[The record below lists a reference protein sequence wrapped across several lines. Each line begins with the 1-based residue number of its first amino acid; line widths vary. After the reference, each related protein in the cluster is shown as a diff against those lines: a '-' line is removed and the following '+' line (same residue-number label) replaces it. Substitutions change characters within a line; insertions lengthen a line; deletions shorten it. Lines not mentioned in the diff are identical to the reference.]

1 MRIAV
6 LGTGMVGRTL
16 GAKLVEL
23 GHDVRLGSRSADN
36 AKAGEW
42 VKSIGRAASQ
52 GTFADAA
59 SFGEIVFNCTAGGA
73 SLDALNLAGAPHLQ
87 GKTLVDVANPLDFSH
102 GMPPTL
108 SICNTESLGERIQT
122 AFPAANV
129 VKTLNTVNANVMVN
143 PSLVP
148 GDHDVF
154 ISGNEAVAKAQV
166 IAILKDFGWRHIVD
180 LGDITTARGPE
191 MWLPMWL
198 RLWGAFKTPN
208 INIHVTHA

>member
-1 MRIAV
+1 
-6 LGTGMVGRTL
+6 
-16 GAKLVEL
+16 
-23 GHDVRLGSRSADN
+23 
-36 AKAGEW
+36 
-42 VKSIGRAASQ
+42 
-52 GTFADAA
+52 
-59 SFGEIVFNCTAGGA
+59 
-73 SLDALNLAGAPHLQ
+73 LDALNLAGALHLQ

-180 LGDITTARGPE
+180 LGDIT
-191 MWLPMWL
+191 
-198 RLWGAFKTPN
+198 
-208 INIHVTHA
+208 

>member
-23 GHDVRLGSRSADN
+23 GHDVKLGSRSADN

-73 SLDALNLAGAPHLQ
+73 SLDALNLAGALHLQ

-102 GMPPTL
+102 GTPPTL

-122 AFPAANV
+122 AFPAAKV

-180 LGDITTARGPE
+180 LGDITTAVGAE